1 MSTQSSPPRWNRRS
15 FLAAALSAATL
26 AGCTRSGLS
35 AGASA
40 KPFYADGMSFL
51 PDDPGLLA
59 ASGIDAFLCD
69 VSLGEMDVDANG
81 NSFYHRTFALCDR
94 SITEAA
100 RRIREEFPTLRIAL
114 TGEDVGVPGTQAA
127 VFQFQGCE
135 PLEGDLSRIAYF
147 RDRHLRVLQ
156 LTHNESN
163 AFATSYVDE
172 RLGTGL
178 TALGRAAVEEMNRVE
193 LIPDVSH
200 ASEATTLDVVATSRA
215 PVLLSHGSCRALLP
229 HPRAA
234 TDRMIR
240 AVAGSGGLFG
250 VFMMSFWLTDEAQP
264 RTEHLLAHLRHA
276 VNIAGI
282 EAVGIANDY
291 PMEGLRGPADEPWDN
306 ALHMDGYRAWWER
319 NRARDIPGFGPMP
332 THAAIPELN
341 HIQRMERIHT
351 ALKRSGFGAADADR
365 IIGGNWLRFLKQNLR

>member
-1 MSTQSSPPRWNRRS
+1 MS
-15 FLAAALSAATL
+15 AAAL
-26 AGCTRSGLS
+26 AGCARSGLS
-35 AGASA
+35 AATPS
-40 KPFYADGMSFL
+40 KPFYADGLSFL
-51 PDDPGLLA
+51 PDDPGLLT
-59 ASGIDAFLCD
+59 ASGLDAFLCD
-69 VSLGEMDVDANG
+69 VSLGEMDVDAHG

-94 SITEAA
+94 SIADAA

-114 TGEDVGVPGTQAA
+114 TGDDIGVPGTQAA

-147 RDRHLRVLQ
+147 RERHLRVLQ

-163 AFATSYVDE
+163 TFATSYVDE

-178 TALGRAAVEEMNRVE
+178 TDLGRAAVEEMNRVG

-250 VFMMSFWLTDEAQP
+250 VFMMSFWLTEEAQP
-264 RTEHLLAHLRHA
+264 RTEHLIAHLRHA
-276 VNIAGI
+276 ADIAGI

-291 PMEGLRGPADEPWDN
+291 PMEGQRGPAGEPWDN
-306 ALHMDGYRAWWER
+306 ARHMDSYRAWWER
-319 NRARDIPGFGPMP
+319 NRARGIPGFGPFP
-332 THAAIPELN
+332 THAVIPGLN
-341 HIQRMERIHT
+341 HIQRMERIHD
-351 ALKRSGFGAADADR
+351 ALKRSGFAAADADR
-365 IIGGNWLRFLKQNLR
+365 IIGGNWRRFLKQNLR